1 MVVHIQCSK
10 DKWTTKCVSGG
21 VYDQYHINNQMW
33 THSYKRKIA
42 GKQFLDF
49 IKRRVDRRYDDNIIQ
64 IFSVLDN
71 ASIYINQTK

>member
-1 MVVHIQCSK
+1 MTSTTLI
-10 DKWTTKCVSGG
+10 TKCGR
-21 VYDQYHINNQMW
+21 IR
-33 THSYKRKIA
+33 TK

-49 IKRRVDRRYDDNIIQ
+49 IKRRADRRNDDNIIQ